1 MITLTEQEVKD
12 LVTYI
17 NGIPTQYG
25 FGLLQFLNAKAQE
38 VPTDQSPS
46 ETEEMDS

>member
-38 VPTDQSPS
+38 VQTDKVPS

>member
-38 VPTDQSPS
+38 LQ
-46 ETEEMDS
+46 TEETPIKSEEVGL